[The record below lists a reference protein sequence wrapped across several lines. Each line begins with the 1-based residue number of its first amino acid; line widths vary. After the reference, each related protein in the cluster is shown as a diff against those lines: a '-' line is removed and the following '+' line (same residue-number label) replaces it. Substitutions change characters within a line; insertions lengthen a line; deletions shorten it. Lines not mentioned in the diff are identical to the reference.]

1 MALIPVHLEHTNR
14 EVLDDLL
21 AVYKDDLPMASSF
34 EQEFNLWQWQ
44 WSSQTEKPNNIKET
58 LVDSRVCPLLYPN
71 ITKVLNL

>member
-58 LVDSRVCPLLYPN
+58 LVDSRVSPLLYPN